1 MELSNERIMVTGGGG
16 FLGSHLVEQLKAQGV
31 DHVHSVRSAD
41 WDLTKESRVEALYAT
56 EQPTVVFHLA
66 GLVGGIGANKAY
78 PGRFFHHNLMMGTLT
93 IHHAMKSGVKKVVS
107 AGAGCGY
114 PEFVTMPQKESDFW
128 NGFPQRDSAPYAL
141 AKRLLHVQSFAYW
154 DEYRFNSIVTIP
166 GNIYGPWDNFDLE
179 GAHVIPALVR
189 KFVEATDDGRDRVEV
204 WGTGTPTRDFVYA
217 GDVAEGM
224 ISAARTLQE
233 PALIN
238 LASGTETSI
247 RTVVQSLAAITGFD
261 GEVVWNRT
269 RPDGQS
275 RRVFDVSLAEKL
287 LGWRARTGLM
297 DGLKLTVDWYRANRN
312 GASAVQRTGTTSV
325 V

>member
-1 MELSNERIMVTGGGG
+1 M
-16 FLGSHLVEQLKAQGV
+16 
-31 DHVHSVRSAD
+31 
-41 WDLTKESRVEALYAT
+41 
-56 EQPTVVFHLA
+56 
-66 GLVGGIGANKAY
+66 
-78 PGRFFHHNLMMGTLT
+78 
-93 IHHAMKSGVKKVVS
+93 
-107 AGAGCGY
+107 
-114 PEFVTMPQKESDFW
+114 
-128 NGFPQRDSAPYAL
+128 
-141 AKRLLHVQSFAYW
+141 
-154 DEYRFNSIVTIP
+154 
-166 GNIYGPWDNFDLE
+166 
-179 GAHVIPALVR
+179 
-189 KFVEATDDGRDRVEV
+189 
-204 WGTGTPTRDFVYA
+204 YA

-312 GASAVQRTGTTSV
+312 GARNEMSYSESLARAGELMRSNG
-325 V
+325 